1 MIRRS
6 KLEAFDTAPELK
18 SDILIHALG
27 FERRS
32 SAVLKS
38 KISSNTGQIISLLFK
53 NEARLSFHDN
63 LAVAN
68 KRQAKL
74 VDDYTKFFRTD
85 FPETIM
91 AMNHRLGRRARLT
104 IDISSMNRTMI
115 ATTLFEVLTLRQ
127 NLDAVSLI
135 YVPGEFHEPKSEFPA
150 IEQIGAVIPELSGF
164 SADPEL
170 PIGVVAGLG
179 YEYGLAV
186 GLINRLEPRLTVCFR
201 AVGHDPRYEEACRI
215 ANLDFDFGGNPI
227 ELGSYPILDAAAAF
241 NYLENVV
248 YGMSKSFR
256 VVIVPL
262 GPKLFAAL
270 ATLIAIKNF
279 SAVSVWRVA
288 AQLEIFDVIPCNEF
302 LRLELDLDCPMPP
315 LGMT

>member
-1 MIRRS
+1 M
-6 KLEAFDTAPELK
+6 
-18 SDILIHALG
+18 
-27 FERRS
+27 
-32 SAVLKS
+32 
-38 KISSNTGQIISLLFK
+38 
-53 NEARLSFHDN
+53 
-63 LAVAN
+63 
-68 KRQAKL
+68 
-74 VDDYTKFFRTD
+74 
-85 FPETIM
+85 
-91 AMNHRLGRRARLT
+91 
-104 IDISSMNRTMI
+104 
-115 ATTLFEVLTLRQ
+115 
-127 NLDAVSLI
+127 
-135 YVPGEFHEPKSEFPA
+135 PGEFHEPKTEFPA

-215 ANLDFDFGGNPI
+215 ANLDFDFGGNPT
-227 ELGSYPILDAAAAF
+227 EVGSYPIRNPAVAF
-241 NYLENVV
+241 DYLENVV

-279 SAVSVWRVA
+279 SIVSVWRVA
-288 AQLEIFDVIPCNEF
+288 AQLEVSDVTPCAEF
-302 LRLELDLDCPMPP
+302 LHLELDLQCSLPQ
-315 LGMT
+315 LGMGEGLARTRAALSGQGAV